1 MEDIFK
7 KMGMIFNPREAL
19 EQLDT
24 AHKAIIETQRLINNI
39 GWHTLCDGYDYS
51 DDGRIRHRK
60 KSGEYKELV
69 LTGGRFYADGRYW
82 YFPKDGVPYQINK
95 KQCK

>member
-7 KMGMIFNPREAL
+7 KMGMIFNPSEAL

-24 AHKAIIETQRLINNI
+24 ALKAIIETQRLINNI
-39 GWHTLCDGYDYS
+39 GWNPLCDGYDYS
-51 DDGRIRHRK
+51 DDGRVRHK
-60 KSGEYKELV
+60 KKNGYKELV

-82 YFPKDGVPYQINK
+82 YFPKGGVPKEINK
-95 KQCK
+95 KDK